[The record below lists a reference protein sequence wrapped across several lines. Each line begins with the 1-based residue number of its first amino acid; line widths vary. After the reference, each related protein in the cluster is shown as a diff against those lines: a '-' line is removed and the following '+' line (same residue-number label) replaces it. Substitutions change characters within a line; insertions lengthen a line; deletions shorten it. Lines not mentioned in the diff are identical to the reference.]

1 MIKLGANPC
10 GIKLAAAAINR
21 AYLGGTLVFGVAP
34 ASFYSW
40 TRNVFI
46 GDDNLNGTASVTISF
61 NTDGSV
67 SFTTSL
73 GDGASLDTDLTHW
86 HDGGTVSGIGNSR
99 WAKKTSSGD
108 PTGGTLA
115 STLVAFSAA
124 KTMSISTVGG
134 EARQGNEVIEIY
146 SDSGGTTKVGEINLT
161 VTATSGAA

>member
-1 MIKLGANPC
+1 MIKLGANPL
-10 GIKLAAAAINR
+10 GMKLAAAAINR

-40 TRNVFI
+40 TRTVSI
-46 GDDNLNGTASVTISF
+46 DDDNLNGIASVTISF
-61 NTDGSV
+61 NTDGTCSY
-67 SFTTSL
+67 TTST
-73 GDGASLDTDLTHW
+73 GDGAALEQDMPHW

-108 PTGGTLA
+108 TTGGTLT

-134 EARQGNEVIEIY
+134 EARQGTELIEIY
-146 SDSGGTTKVGEINLT
+146 SDSGGTTKVGEISLT
-161 VTATSGAA
+161 ATATSGAA